1 PGFGCQRRQHGDQRE
16 PRRDQQLRQRRAG
29 ADGPDPVGTAW
40 PGARPAPH
48 QRPPGRQS
56 CALPAWARDTE
67 GVRTMKGPGTEDRGR
82 GVRRW
87 LGALSLVAVLG
98 GCSMLAGPKETVT
111 IYAPLV
117 QAAADPAWP
126 QADWQ
131 LSIGQPNA
139 SRMIDSLRIA
149 VRPTPGEMQVYK
161 NAAWARRP
169 GEQLQDAL
177 LQVLEDSG
185 RIASVVRQGSGIAA
199 DYRLELDLRR
209 VEADYAGGATPAA
222 TIEVNAKLVHAGDRA
237 VVASQTFL
245 QAVPAAGTDT
255 AVVAEAFGQGLGTIA
270 GEIAGWTLR
279 SGTAHEEA
287 ENAP

>member
-1 PGFGCQRRQHGDQRE
+1 MSFGA
-16 PRRDQQLRQRRAG
+16 RAG
-29 ADGPDPVGTAW
+29 TGNGERGM
-40 PGARPAPH
+40 GA
-48 QRPPGRQS
+48 
-56 CALPAWARDTE
+56 
-67 GVRTMKGPGTEDRGR
+67 V
-82 GVRRW
+82 RW
-87 LGALSLVAVLG
+87 LAALSLAVVLG
-98 GCSMLAGPKETVT
+98 GCSMLGGPKESMT

-117 QAAADPAWP
+117 RAAADPGWP

-131 LSIGQPNA
+131 LSVGQPNA
-139 SRMIDSLRIA
+139 SRMTDGLRIA
-149 VRPTPGEMQVYK
+149 VRPTPGEIQVYK

-209 VEADYAGGATPAA
+209 FEADYAGGATPAA

-279 SGTAHEEA
+279 SGTAHEHAEA
-287 ENAP
+287 AP

>member
-1 PGFGCQRRQHGDQRE
+1 
-16 PRRDQQLRQRRAG
+16 
-29 ADGPDPVGTAW
+29 
-40 PGARPAPH
+40 
-48 QRPPGRQS
+48 
-56 CALPAWARDTE
+56 
-67 GVRTMKGPGTEDRGR
+67 MKGPGTEDRGR

-117 QAAADPAWP
+117 HAAADPAWP

-149 VRPTPGEMQVYK
+149 VRPTPGEMQVYR
-161 NAAWARRP
+161 NAVWAREP

-185 RIASVVRQGSGIAA
+185 RIGAVVRQGSGIAA

-209 VEADYAGGATPAA
+209 FEADYAGGATPAA

-237 VVASQTFL
+237 VVASRTFV
-245 QAVPAAGTDT
+245 QAVPASGTDT
-255 AVVAEAFGQGLGTIA
+255 AVVAEAFGQGLGAIA
-270 GEIAGWTLR
+270 SEIAGWTLR